1 MLGVSKDT
9 VYQMVKDGELGALR
23 AGRQYVIT
31 RTHLL
36 EYAGSEEVLEDLIS
50 VIEGE

>member
-9 VYQMVKDGELGALR
+9 VYQMIKDGELGALR

-36 EYAGSEEVLEDLIS
+36 EYAESEEVLEDLIKGLDQ
-50 VIEGE
+50 E